1 MVLDLMTAGLAL
13 LIVSFAVYL
22 RDKVSV
28 GLTGVALVQ
37 LISMS
42 QALNMLIYF
51 WTSVEISIGAVARIK
66 NFTEEAGGENKPDE
80 TTQPPDTR
88 PSAGKIE
95 VRNLTA
101 SYDDLESAKALDS
114 IEVTINPG
122 EKVGIC
128 GRTGRQVYRL
138 NLKDT

>member
-42 QALNMLIYF
+42 QALNMLI
-51 WTSVEISIGAVARIK
+51 
-66 NFTEEAGGENKPDE
+66 
-80 TTQPPDTR
+80 
-88 PSAGKIE
+88 
-95 VRNLTA
+95 
-101 SYDDLESAKALDS
+101 
-114 IEVTINPG
+114 
-122 EKVGIC
+122 
-128 GRTGRQVYRL
+128 
-138 NLKDT
+138 